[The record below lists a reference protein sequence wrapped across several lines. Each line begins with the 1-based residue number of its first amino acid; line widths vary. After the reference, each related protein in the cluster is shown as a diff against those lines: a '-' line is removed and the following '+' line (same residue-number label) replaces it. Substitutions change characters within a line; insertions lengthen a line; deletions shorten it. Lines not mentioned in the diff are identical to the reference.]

1 MDFRSDNVAGAA
13 PQIMAALNKANTGS
27 APAYGADDWSQR
39 LDEAFSALFEKAC
52 RVFAVS
58 TGTGANSLALAAL
71 SPPHGAIYCHTDSHI
86 VVDECNAPE
95 FFTGGAKLIDL
106 PGANGKIDPAAL
118 QAALGQGWRGVQHHP
133 QPAAISITQA
143 TEAGTVYK
151 PNEIGAIAAL
161 GHAHGL
167 RLHMDGARFAN
178 AVAALNVTPADLSWK
193 AGVDV
198 LSFGATKNGALAAE
212 AVVFFDPDLADGF
225 LFRRKRGGHLFSK
238 MRFLSAQLLAMV
250 DDNLWLDLARHAN
263 AQARALSDGLAKLPG
278 VSLAHPVE
286 ANEVFAV
293 LPPKMAQAL
302 IAKGFRFYP
311 WSGAEGAA
319 GTLYR
324 FVCAFDTK
332 PESVAAFLETARQ
345 SL

>member
-13 PQIMAALNKANTGS
+13 PQIMAALNKANMGS

-39 LDEAFSALFEKAC
+39 LDEAFSTLFEKAC

-71 SPPHGAIYCHTDSHI
+71 SPPHGAVYCHTDSHI

-118 QAALGQGWRGVQHHP
+118 QAALAQGWRGVQHHP
-133 QPAAISITQA
+133 QPSAISITQA

-151 PNEIGAIAAL
+151 PAEIGAIAAL
-161 GHAHGL
+161 GHAQGL

-238 MRFLSAQLLAMV
+238 MRFLSAQLLAML

-263 AQARALSDGLAKLPG
+263 AQARSLSDGLAKLPG

-286 ANEVFAV
+286 ANEVFAE

-332 PESVAAFLETARQ
+332 PESVAAFLETARGAA
-345 SL
+345 